1 MRRILFA
8 LTGALLLFG
17 LTSPPAF
24 ANEAVFS
31 ANLRGNIADQV
42 IAGFP
47 ASRATW
53 DIRRGRVTLVGFGE
67 RRAILV
73 AQAKG
78 LIIPAIGFN
87 PSPDFLARV
96 VCHDAAGQPSE
107 AARTKAAPLSQSGKR
122 DADRRGRAAGGLLRA
137 DRAHH
142 RLDRSRRQSP
152 RQLVRGLGLLD
163 AVPCNPRAGVAS

>member
-17 LTSPPAF
+17 LTSQPAF
-24 ANEAVFS
+24 ANQAVFR
-31 ANLRGNIADQV
+31 ANLRGNVADQV

-47 ASRATW
+47 ASGATW
-53 DIRRGRVTLVGFGE
+53 DIRRGSVTLVGFGE

-107 AARTKAAPLSQSGKR
+107 AARTKAAPLS
-122 DADRRGRAAGGLLRA
+122 
-137 DRAHH
+137 
-142 RLDRSRRQSP
+142 
-152 RQLVRGLGLLD
+152 
-163 AVPCNPRAGVAS
+163 RAGDGTLVDVVELPEACFAPIVLITGSTDPAGNRPGNWFAVSAF

>member
-1 MRRILFA
+1 MRRFIFA
-8 LTGALLLFG
+8 LTGALLLLG
-17 LTSPPAF
+17 LASPPAF

-31 ANLRGNIADQV
+31 ANLRGNIADQL

-47 ASRATW
+47 ASSATW
-53 DIRRGRVTLVGFGE
+53 DIRRGRVALVGFGE

-96 VCHDAAGQPSE
+96 VCHDEAGRPSE
-107 AARTKAAPLSQSGKR
+107 PAQTKAAPLS
-122 DADRRGRAAGGLLRA
+122 
-137 DRAHH
+137 
-142 RLDRSRRQSP
+142 
-152 RQLVRGLGLLD
+152 
-163 AVPCNPRAGVAS
+163 RAGNGTLVDVVELPAACFAPIVLITGSTDPAGNRPGNWFAVSAF